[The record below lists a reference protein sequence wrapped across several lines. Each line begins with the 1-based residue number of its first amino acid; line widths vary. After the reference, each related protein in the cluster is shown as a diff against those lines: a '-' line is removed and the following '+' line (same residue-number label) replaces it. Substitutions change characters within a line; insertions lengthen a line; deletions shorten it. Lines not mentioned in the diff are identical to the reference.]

1 MEPEWTKQISSET
14 ICTFFYVFFLVYAV
28 LAGLAVVG
36 FLGSLFMI
44 KKLGSAGPMM
54 SGGYLIMSLIAATM
68 ALFYYLICDRGLLQ
82 GKKANRVEQF
92 VGRK

>member
-14 ICTFFYVFFLVYAV
+14 ICTFFYVFFVFYAV
-28 LAGLAVVG
+28 LAGLSVLG
-36 FLGSLFMI
+36 LFGSLFSL
-44 KKLGSAGPMM
+44 KKIGAAGPLLA
-54 SGGYLIMSLIAATM
+54 GGYTLMTLLAATM

-82 GKKANRVEQF
+82 GKKQNRVEQF

>member
-14 ICTFFYVFFLVYAV
+14 ICTFFYVFFVFYAV
-28 LAGLAVVG
+28 LAGLSVLGLLATLFSMKKVG
-36 FLGSLFMI
+36 PG
-44 KKLGSAGPMM
+44 GPLMA
-54 SGGYLIMSLIAATM
+54 GGYTLMTLLAATM